1 MGERKARDHQ
11 DWCGLIREHEK
22 SGETIRA
29 FCRKRGL
36 IEHSFYHHK
45 RRMRR
50 EAKGGGFRQIA
61 VAPRSSAINVVVDN
75 DGCRIEVQR
84 GFDAECLRQ
93 VVRALQ

>member
-1 MGERKARDHQ
+1 MSKRKTLNHQ
-11 DWCGLIREHEK
+11 QWCGLIKEQGN

-29 FCRKRGL
+29 FCRQRGL

-50 EAKGGGFRQIA
+50 EGNGRGFKEVAIA
-61 VAPRSSAINVVVDN
+61 PSSPINVVV

-84 GFDAECLRQ
+84 GFDVECLRQ